1 MALGKQE
8 QLDRIKKLERKALR
22 MFKEKGPKYD
32 GAQVNKWLEQVIKW
46 EDLYEKRYGRN
57 PGKYD

>member
-1 MALGKQE
+1 MISKSE
-8 QLDRIKKLERKALR
+8 QLDRITKLERKALK
-22 MFKEKGPKYD
+22 MFKNKGPDYD
-32 GAQVNKWLEQVIKW
+32 GALVNKWLEQVIKW